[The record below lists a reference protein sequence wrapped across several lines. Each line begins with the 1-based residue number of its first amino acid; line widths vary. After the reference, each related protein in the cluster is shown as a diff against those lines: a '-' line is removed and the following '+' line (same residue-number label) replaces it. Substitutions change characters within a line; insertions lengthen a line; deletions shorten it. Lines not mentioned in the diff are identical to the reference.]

1 MSVVRRVDREGE
13 LTPEEVTECGT
24 RYAVVYYLEGGVVT
38 GAVNM
43 VVSGWIAAHQTNRT
57 ACKFQ
62 KSWQSFILRYTS
74 STEDYRRVTK
84 RVLT

>member
-1 MSVVRRVDREGE
+1 MTTNGIHLNLPLE
-13 LTPEEVTECGT
+13 LSNPPGPP
-24 RYAVVYYLEGGVVT
+24 
-38 GAVNM
+38 
-43 VVSGWIAAHQTNRT
+43 HRT

-84 RVLT
+84 NIPYHVIRNVRAVGY